1 MRCASCMVVSAVS
14 GDEVA
19 VQSAVGHTKH
29 AKAWLGRNDDALPQK
44 TTEICILK
52 RPQLLF
58 SSHGVSTACID
69 NRSSLER
76 HAAPYCALSPLHAY
90 RDITL
95 CNGGEDV
102 ALPAAV
108 LSDQA
113 VAAAGVQLEMTVL

>member
-1 MRCASCMVVSAVS
+1 MVVSAVS

-19 VQSAVGHTKH
+19 VQSAVDHTKH

-76 HAAPYCALSPLHAY
+76 HAAP
-90 RDITL
+90 D
-95 CNGGEDV
+95 
-102 ALPAAV
+102 AV
-108 LSDQA
+108 LRTVRCHHCTLTGISRCA
-113 VAAAGVQLEMTVL
+113 MAARTLLFPLPFCPIKP